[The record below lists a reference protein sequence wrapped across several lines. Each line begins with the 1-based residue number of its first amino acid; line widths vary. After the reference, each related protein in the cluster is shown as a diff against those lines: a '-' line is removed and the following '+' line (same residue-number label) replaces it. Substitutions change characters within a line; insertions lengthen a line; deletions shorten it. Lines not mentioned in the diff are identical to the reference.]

1 MHLCEEPWDYAAKIC
16 NSVAAVDLYIC
27 NLQSGTCKNIINYNF
42 ESPRLHKLQLKYWF
56 YSLEVTFNH
65 TVEQITKNDDGPGE
79 ENIYSHRGLECM

>member
-1 MHLCEEPWDYAAKIC
+1 M
-16 NSVAAVDLYIC
+16 
-27 NLQSGTCKNIINYNF
+27 INYNF